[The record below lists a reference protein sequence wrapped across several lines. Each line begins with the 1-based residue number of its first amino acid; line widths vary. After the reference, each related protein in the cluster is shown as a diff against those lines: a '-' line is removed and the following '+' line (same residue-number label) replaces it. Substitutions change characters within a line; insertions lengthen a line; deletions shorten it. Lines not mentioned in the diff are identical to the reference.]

1 MLNDVKIAYATH
13 SNTIFFVYQSYNNK
27 NKKFKK
33 INNMTR
39 SNKNTTLLLALLFGL
54 TSLLTSCASGK
65 YYKAGAD
72 YQDHKERYTK
82 DSQQTYNDPYYR
94 YSQPSYGYQQEGQPT
109 KRCKKKR

>member
-1 MLNDVKIAYATH
+1 MMLKLLMSLTATQFF
-13 SNTIFFVYQSYNNK
+13 STIKVIISY
-27 NKKFKK
+27 FKK
-33 INNMTR
+33 INIMTR

-54 TSLLTSCASGK
+54 TASLASCASGK

-72 YQDHKERYTK
+72 YQAHPERYTK

-94 YSQPSYGYQQEGQPT
+94 YAQPSYGYQQEGQSN